1 MKKEPKN
8 YVEAMKE
15 LEMLVQDL
23 QAELVSIDDMAAKSK
38 RAAELI
44 QWCKT
49 KLRETESEIGKIFE
63 TEAN

>member
-44 QWCKT
+44 QWCKA

-63 TEAN
+63 TDTN